1 MNDQGLHARNPIFD
15 ASILAM
21 CLIFALGLVAI
32 GQTGNWYSGFIPAQ
46 AASQVLPPW
55 LWESLTTLG
64 DGRVQLALMLPFC
77 LRYPRVFWALVVGAL
92 LAGAMSRGL
101 KVWFD
106 LPRPAAVLDAS
117 QITIIGA
124 RLTAHSFPSG
134 HSVSA
139 FSFVVAWLALLGWRR
154 ALPIV
159 AIAALAAFSRIA
171 VGAHWPVDVLAGGL
185 IGLVGGWLGLRLTRY
200 FRWGLGIRAHWIL
213 IAIAVIAVATLPFD
227 GQGYPDTRPWRI
239 VACLWGLGGFVLFY
253 LQPLLRGGWQEAN
266 RPLEGLA
273 AEYRAN

>member
-1 MNDQGLHARNPIFD
+1 MNDQGLHARNPVFD
-15 ASILAM
+15 ASIAGLCLA
-21 CLIFALGLVAI
+21 FALGLVAI
-32 GQTGNWYSGFIPAQ
+32 GLTGDWYSGFVPAQ
-46 AASQVLPPW
+46 AASRVLPGW

-101 KVWFD
+101 KIWFD

-134 HSVSA
+134 HTVSA
-139 FSFVVAWLALLGWRR
+139 FSFIVAWLALLGWRR

-159 AIAALAAFSRIA
+159 VIAGLAGFSRIA
-171 VGAHWPVDVLAGGL
+171 VGAHWPVDVLAGALVGL
-185 IGLVGGWLGLRLTRY
+185 AGGWLGLRLTRG
-200 FRWGLGIRAHWIL
+200 FRWGLGIRAHWML
-213 IAIAVIAVATLPFD
+213 VVIAVIGVATLPFD

-239 VACLWGLGGFVLFY
+239 VACLWGLGGFVLCY
-253 LQPLLRGGWQEAN
+253 LRPLLSGGWQAAN

-273 AEYRAN
+273 TERQAS